1 MIRLLALTVLIAPG
15 LGFAQKTGS
24 VPAYFL
30 QLPASVATA
39 LIAEANTSTLH
50 RYVITQQ
57 GTKLDDESYMSVG
70 QNGVSKWRAWDRR
83 TPLGIYFVNEQ
94 LNTSRLH
101 DKYGPTAFPLDYPNV
116 WDRLSGRSGD
126 GIWIH
131 GVAAGGDR
139 RPPLDTDGCIALPN
153 DELLAVADLLAP
165 LVTPVI
171 ITRDIKWISPQE
183 RSRIRERLQSA
194 VDEWASSY
202 LSGDMHRYLALYGE
216 DFQHR
221 GMNKDEWSAYRLQTI
236 GAAKILDFYLE
247 DVLLLSDPE
256 EDGLYLSRFRQ
267 TIADA
272 THTVVTIKRLYWRE
286 AADGKFQIVAEDNG

>member
-1 MIRLLALTVLIAPG
+1 MLRLLLLTVLIAPG
-15 LGFAQKTGS
+15 LTGAQQAGS

-30 QLPASVATA
+30 QLPASVATI

-50 RYVITQQ
+50 RYVVTQQ

-70 QNGVSKWRAWDRR
+70 QNGVSKRRAWDRR

-94 LNTSRLH
+94 LDTSKLH
-101 DKYGPTAFPLDYPNV
+101 DKYGPIAFPLDYPNV
-116 WDRLSGRSGD
+116 WDRFSGRSGD

-183 RSRIRERLQSA
+183 LSSIRERLQTA
-194 VDEWASSY
+194 LDEWVSSY
-202 LSGDMHRYLALYGE
+202 RFGDLHRYLALYDE
-216 DFQHR
+216 SFRYR

-236 GAAKILDFYLE
+236 GTAKVRDFYLN
-247 DVLLLSDPE
+247 DVFLLADPE
-256 EDGLYLSRFRQ
+256 EEGLYLSRFRQ
-267 TIADA
+267 TIIDEAN
-272 THTVVTIKRLYWRE
+272 TIVTTKRLYWRRS
-286 AADGKFQIVAEDNG
+286 ANGGLRIVAEDNG